1 VSPAEQAARA
11 LRRGDPVLL
20 GGLPVRAVETASEG
34 GDTLLITCERAVALK
49 LANQRAA
56 ASALA
61 SGTAVALAGPFGA
74 WAARD
79 IADPTRD
86 LAEPLKGPFHTV
98 PVSDPIEAA
107 AALRLAKIAG
117 LLPAVF
123 ADTPD
128 PDPDPAVAITVEDV
142 LAFDRAPTLRIVG
155 RARLPVQEGPGELI
169 AFRSDG
175 GGPEHLAL
183 LLGTPDLNAPVLT
196 RLHSSCLTGDILGSR
211 RCDCGPQLHAAMA
224 RLAIEGGVLLYLQQE
239 GRGIGLVN
247 KLRAYEL
254 QDQGFDT
261 LDANERLGFAPDE
274 RDFRLAAAML
284 RALGAGA
291 VRLLTNNPAKVAALE
306 AAGVPVV
313 ERVPL
318 AVGQG
323 ADNAAYLA
331 TKRARAGHLF

>member
-1 VSPAEQAARA
+1 MSPAETAARA
-11 LRRGDPVLL
+11 FRRGDPVVV
-20 GGLPVRAVETASEG
+20 GGLPVRAVETAGEDG
-34 GDTLLITCERAVALK
+34 TTLLITCERATALK
-49 LANQRAA
+49 LGNQRAA
-56 ASALA
+56 ADALS
-61 SGTAVALAGPFGA
+61 SGAAVALVGPFTA
-74 WAARD
+74 VAARD

-86 LAEPLKGPFHTV
+86 LAEPLKGPFRTILV
-98 PVSDPIEAA
+98 ARPEAAA

-123 ADTPD
+123 VDDIDAGL
-128 PDPDPAVAITVEDV
+128 AVSAAEVA
-142 LAFDRAPTLRIVG
+142 AFDRAPTLHIVG
-155 RARLPVQEGPGELI
+155 RARLPVSTGDGELI

-183 LLGTPDLNAPVLT
+183 LLGRPALDVPVLT
-196 RLHSSCLTGDILGSR
+196 RLHSSCLTGDILGSL

-224 RLAIEGGVLLYLQQE
+224 QLAAAGGVLLYLQQE

-261 LDANERLGFAPDE
+261 LDANERLGFAADE

-284 RALGAGA
+284 RALGVGA
-291 VRLLTNNPAKVAALE
+291 VRLLTNNPGKVAALE
-306 AAGVPVV
+306 TAGVQVT
-313 ERVPL
+313 ERVAL
-318 AVGQG
+318 AVGAG
-323 ADNAAYLA
+323 TDNAAYLE

>member
-1 VSPAEQAARA
+1 MSPAEQGARA
-11 LRRGDPVLL
+11 FRRGDPVAVD
-20 GGLPVRAVETASEG
+20 GLSVRAVETATG
-34 GDTLLITCERAVALK
+34 GGEALLITCERAVALK
-49 LANQRAA
+49 LSNQRCAA
-56 ASALA
+56 DALGQGA
-61 SGTAVALAGPFGA
+61 AVALAGPFSA
-74 WAARD
+74 AAARD

-86 LAEPLKGPFHTV
+86 LAEPLKGPFRTV
-98 PVSDPIEAA
+98 PVDRPATA
-107 AALRLAKIAG
+107 TAALRLAKIAG

-123 ADTPD
+123 VDADGAGL
-128 PDPDPAVAITVEDV
+128 AVTAGDIA
-142 LAFDRAPTLRIVG
+142 AFDRAPTLRIVG
-155 RARLPVQEGPGELI
+155 RARLPVAEGEGELI

-183 LLGTPDLNAPVLT
+183 LLGRPALDAPVLT
-196 RLHSSCLTGDILGSR
+196 RLHSSCLTGDILGSL

-224 RLAIEGGVLLYLQQE
+224 RLAAEGGVLLYLQQE

-261 LDANERLGFAPDE
+261 LDANERLGFAADE

-284 RALGAGA
+284 RALGVGA

-306 AAGVPVV
+306 AAGTRVV
-313 ERVPL
+313 ERVAL
-318 AVGQG
+318 AVGAG

>member
-1 VSPAEQAARA
+1 MSPAEQAARA
-11 LRRGDPVLL
+11 LRRGDPVIV
-20 GGLPVRAVETASEG
+20 GGLAVRAVETARDG
-34 GDTLLITCERAVALK
+34 GDALLITCERAAVLK
-49 LANQRAA
+49 LGNQIAA
-56 ASALA
+56 ATALA
-61 SGTAVALAGPFGA
+61 GGVAVGLAGPFSA
-74 WAARD
+74 AAARD

-86 LAEPLKGPFHTV
+86 LAEPMKGPFRSM
-98 PVSDPIEAA
+98 PFAAPDAA
-107 AALRLAKIAG
+107 AAAIRLAKIAG

-123 ADTPD
+123 ADAD
-128 PDPDPAVAITVEDV
+128 ADASGAVEVSIADV
-142 LAFDRAPTLRIVG
+142 LAFDRAPSLRIVG
-155 RARLPVQEGPGELI
+155 RARLPVVEGAGELI

-183 LLGTPDLNAPVLT
+183 MLGQPDLARPVLT
-196 RLHSSCLTGDILGSR
+196 RLHSSCLTGDILGSL

-239 GRGIGLVN
+239 GRGIGLIN

-261 LDANERLGFAPDE
+261 LDANERLGFARDE

-284 RALGAGA
+284 RALGVSS
-291 VRLLTNNPAKVAALE
+291 VRLLTNNPEKVRALE
-306 AAGVPVV
+306 TAGVTVA

-318 AVGQG
+318 AVGEG

-331 TKRARAGHLF
+331 TKRARAGHFF

>member
-1 VSPAEQAARA
+1 MSPAEQAARA
-11 LRRGDPVLL
+11 LRRGDPVEVD
-20 GGLPVRAVETASEG
+20 GLSVRAVETARDG
-34 GDTLLITCERAVALK
+34 GEMLLITCERAAALK
-49 LANQRAA
+49 ITNQLAA
-56 ASALA
+56 ATGLA
-61 SGTAVALAGPFGA
+61 SGAAVALAGPFGA
-74 WAARD
+74 AAARD

-86 LAEPLKGPFHTV
+86 LAEPLKGPFRTV
-98 PVSDPIEAA
+98 GVARPGAAA

-123 ADTPD
+123 AGGEGA
-128 PDPDPAVAITVEDV
+128 AVAVSIADV

-155 RARLPVQEGPGELI
+155 RARLPVEEGEGELI

-183 LLGTPDLNAPVLT
+183 VLGRPVMSKPVLT
-196 RLHSSCLTGDILGSR
+196 RLHSSCLTGDILGSL
-211 RCDCGPQLHAAMA
+211 RCDCGPQLHAAKA
-224 RLAIEGGVLLYLQQE
+224 RLAAEGGILLYLQQE

-284 RALGAGA
+284 RALGVGA

-306 AAGVPVV
+306 TAGVRVT
-313 ERVPL
+313 ERVGL
-318 AVGQG
+318 AVGTG
-323 ADNAAYLA
+323 PDNAAYLA
-331 TKRARAGHLF
+331 TKRVRAGHLF

>member
-1 VSPAEQAARA
+1 MSPAEQAARA
-11 LRRGDPVLL
+11 LRRGDPVRVE
-20 GGLPVRAVETASEG
+20 GLAVRAVETARESG
-34 GDTLLITCERAVALK
+34 RTLLLTCERAAALK
-49 LANQRAA
+49 LGNQLAA
-56 ASALA
+56 ATELA
-61 SGTAVALAGPFGA
+61 RGRAVALAGPLTA
-74 WAARD
+74 AAARD

-86 LAEPLKGPFHTV
+86 LAEPLKGPFRTV
-98 PVSDPIEAA
+98 PVEHPAQAA

-291 VRLLTNNPAKVAALE
+291 VRLLTNNPVKVAALE

-331 TKRARAGHLF
+331 TKRERAGHLF

>member
-11 LRRGDPVLL
+11 LRRGDPVRVE
-20 GGLPVRAVETASEG
+20 GLAVRAVETARESG
-34 GDTLLITCERAVALK
+34 RTLLLTCERAAALK
-49 LANQRAA
+49 LGNQLAA
-56 ASALA
+56 ATELA
-61 SGTAVALAGPFGA
+61 RGRAVALSGPLTA
-74 WAARD
+74 AAARD

-86 LAEPLKGPFHTV
+86 LAEPLKGPFRTV
-98 PVSDPIEAA
+98 PVEHPAQAA

-123 ADTPD
+123 ADEDADT
-128 PDPDPAVAITVEDV
+128 AVSVTIAEVE
-142 LAFDRAPTLRIVG
+142 AFDRAPTLRIVG
-155 RARLPVQEGPGELI
+155 RARLPVEEGPGELI

-183 LLGTPDLNAPVLT
+183 LLGAPDLSAPVLT

-224 RLAIEGGVLLYLQQE
+224 RLSAEGGVLLYLQQE
-239 GRGIGLVN
+239 GRGIGLIN

-261 LDANERLGFAPDE
+261 LDANERLGFARDE

-284 RALGAGA
+284 RALGVGA
-291 VRLLTNNPAKVAALE
+291 VRLLTNNPEKVRALE
-306 AAGVPVV
+306 AAGVAVA

-318 AVGQG
+318 AVGEG
-323 ADNAAYLA
+323 TDNAAYLA
-331 TKRARAGHLF
+331 TKRVRAGHLF